1 MLRTAERVLK
11 CDVQRFVKAGR
22 VLGPEKDK
30 RDLMIYLLWKTGGYN
45 NDQIGRL
52 FGVSYS
58 AVSHAVR
65 SLKAKLQDN
74 HELLTTFNKINSQF
88 TGLLPKS
95 ISHTFYELQYFANV

>member
-11 CDVQRFVKAGR
+11 CDVQHFVEAGR
-22 VLGPEKDK
+22 VSGPEKDK
-30 RDLMIYLLWKTGGYN
+30 RDLMIYLLWETGGYN
-45 NDQIGRL
+45 NDQIGRQ

-65 SLKAKLQDN
+65 SLTSKLQDN

>member
-1 MLRTAERVLK
+1 MSAMSRAWRIEYEGAFYHLLSRGNE
-11 CDVQRFVKAGR
+11 QRDIFEDEFVKAGR
-22 VLGPEKDK
+22 VSGPEKDK

-52 FGVSYS
+52 FGVNYS

-65 SLKAKLQDN
+65 SLKSKLRDN

-88 TGLLPKS
+88 KL
-95 ISHTFYELQYFANV
+95 

>member
-1 MLRTAERVLK
+1 
-11 CDVQRFVKAGR
+11 
-22 VLGPEKDK
+22 
-30 RDLMIYLLWKTGGYN
+30 MIYLLWQTGGYN

-65 SLKAKLQDN
+65 SLKSKLQDN

-88 TGLLPKS
+88 NGLLPKPYS
-95 ISHTFYELQYFANV
+95 CASAEFLYRNRLDN